1 MIKQR
6 ICIIGNGLTGLTAAL
21 ILGKLNLD
29 VHLIAAPDKRR
40 RRDIRTTAISENNY
54 KSLINFI
61 GNKYSKIFFESKEI
75 DLYKEHSKEIKHFM
89 NLSNKNKNLMF
100 LFQNEILKKL
110 IQRKINTYKNLKIFL
125 KKVSDIDV
133 EKSKV
138 FFGNKNFSYD
148 AIFVCTGSKSEIIQ
162 NIFGDRFIERKTDE
176 IALTSIVNHNSNIVN
191 AKQFFLKEGPM
202 AILPLSKNKFSFVWS
217 VSSKFK
223 NKNAVPIIVKKFK
236 EILKLK
242 GDFTVSKVDY
252 FQISFK
258 FRSNFNKKNIL
269 VLGEGSYNVHP
280 VAGQGFNLILRDI
293 FYLNGKI
300 NEYIKN
306 GIQIKDSLFIDEYL
320 KQRKPENLLFGL
332 GINFV
337 NNFFKFNKITEP
349 IKKIILKDINKFNT
363 LKDISLRV
371 SDKGIF

>member
-252 FQISFK
+252 FPISFK